1 MQHARSSQI
10 NTSSKPQQSP
20 ISKFIHRSTTAS
32 SLTQMKSWAE
42 VGTLSGGILQER
54 GLAPYIETAE
64 GRMKYVMLWLP
75 YVQTT

>member
-1 MQHARSSQI
+1 
-10 NTSSKPQQSP
+10 
-20 ISKFIHRSTTAS
+20 
-32 SLTQMKSWAE
+32 MKSWAE